1 MTAASLM
8 FSREDARPLLMGI
21 LNVTPDSFSDG
32 GLYANTQQAVERAL
46 VMRAEGAD
54 IIDIGGESSRP
65 GSMPVP
71 VAEQIRRVVPVIEQL
86 TNLPEEI
93 PLVSVDTTS
102 GEVAAAAL
110 AAGAHIINDISAGSD
125 PSLLRAVSNSGAG
138 LVLMHMQGEPATMQD
153 APSYD
158 DVVGEVQ
165 DFLVSRAELAQK
177 AGVPRHRIAIDPGI
191 GFGKKRVHN
200 LELIGGLKSFVETG
214 YAVLLGTSRKRFMG
228 AICEE
233 TDPAELVGA
242 TCATTAMGVSAGVSV
257 FRVHDVKANR
267 QAADV
272 AWAVRAL

>member
-110 AAGAHIINDISAGSD
+110 EAGAHIINDISAGSD